1 MSSVIQQNSDLIISI
16 LASSLITGILVYFYM
31 HIRVLKVNEKLSNL
45 QLTLELEQ
53 KSAQDKIT
61 AAENARLQLSETFN
75 ALSSQALQHNSEQFL
90 KLAQENL
97 KQFQINAKND
107 LDKKEKSIEN
117 LITPIKETLA
127 KTEIQIREIEKE
139 RKEAYGA
146 LNNHLQSM
154 TQTQEALHG
163 ETKNLVKALSRP
175 EVRGQWGELT
185 LKRLVELAGMVE
197 HCDFIEQT
205 QNSLDEKIQRP
216 DMIVRMPGGR
226 ELIIDVK
233 TPLDAYL
240 KAIEAP
246 NESTRN
252 DELIKHTRNVKERI
266 KELANKAY
274 WNQFKKSP
282 EFVVLFIPGDQFLS
296 AALEGD
302 HNLLEYALQQKV
314 ILATPTSLVALL
326 RAIAYGWR
334 QESLAENAEKIRLVG
349 DELYGRLATFA
360 EHLAKLGKNLNG
372 AVQSYNKVVGSYDTR
387 ILPSIRKFSDMGITS
402 NKSVDPLEQIE
413 TTTRSLENTSDS
425 NQD

>member
-1 MSSVIQQNSDLIISI
+1 MQQNSDLIIAV
-16 LASSLITGILVYFYM
+16 LSSALVAGILVYFYM
-31 HIRVLKVNEKLSNL
+31 HVRMLKLKETLSNVR
-45 QLTLELEQ
+45 LTLDMEQ
-53 KSAQDKIT
+53 KSAQEKIA

-117 LITPIKETLA
+117 LIKPIKETLE
-127 KTEIQIREIEKE
+127 KTEKQIFEIEKE
-139 RKEAYGA
+139 RKEAYGE
-146 LNNHLQSM
+146 LKSHLQSM

-175 EVRGQWGELT
+175 EVRGRWGELT

-197 HCDFIEQT
+197 HCDFVEQAHNI
-205 QNSLDEKIQRP
+205 QDEKIQRP

-226 ELIIDVK
+226 ELVIDVK

-240 KAIEAP
+240 KAIEAT
-246 NESTRN
+246 NDSVRN
-252 DELIKHTRNVKERI
+252 DELVKHSRNVKERI

-296 AALEGD
+296 AALEID

-334 QESLAENAEKIRLVG
+334 QESLAENAEKIRQVG
-349 DELYGRLATFA
+349 EELYGRLATFA
-360 EHLAKLGKNLNG
+360 EHLAKLGKGLNG

-413 TTTRSLENTSDS
+413 TSTRSIENTADIE
-425 NQD
+425 DH

>member
-1 MSSVIQQNSDLIISI
+1 MMQHYSDLLIAIISSA
-16 LASSLITGILVYFYM
+16 LTAGFLVYFSM
-31 HIRVLKVNEKLSNL
+31 NIRVLKLREKLSKAE
-45 QLTLELEQ
+45 LTLELERQ
-53 KSAQDKIT
+53 ATEEKIT

-107 LDKKEKSIEN
+107 LDKKEKNIEN
-117 LITPIKETLA
+117 LIAPIKETLQ
-127 KTEIQIREIEKE
+127 KTEKQILEIEKE

-146 LNNHLQSM
+146 LKSHLQSM
-154 TQTQEALHG
+154 TQTQEALYG

-197 HCDFIEQT
+197 HCDFIEQAHNT
-205 QNSLDEKIQRP
+205 TDEKIQRP

-240 KAIEAP
+240 KAVEAP
-246 NESTRN
+246 DESTRN
-252 DELIKHTRNVKERI
+252 GELMKHTRNVKERV

-302 HNLLEYALQQKV
+302 HSLLEYALQQKV

-334 QESLAENAEKIRLVG
+334 QESLAENAENIRKVG

-360 EHLAKLGKNLNG
+360 EHLAKLGKGLNG

-413 TTTRSLENTSDS
+413 TSTRSIENIADIES
-425 NQD
+425 N

>member
-1 MSSVIQQNSDLIISI
+1 MLTQQNSDLMITVISSA
-16 LASSLITGILVYFYM
+16 LVAGILVYFYM
-31 HIRVLKVNEKLSNL
+31 HTRILKLKESLSNL
-45 QLTLELEQ
+45 QLTLDMEQ
-53 KSAQDKIT
+53 KTAQDKIT

-75 ALSSQALQHNSEQFL
+75 TLSSQALQHNSEQFL

-117 LITPIKETLA
+117 LIKPIKETLE
-127 KTEIQIREIEKE
+127 KTEKQIFEIEKD
-139 RKEAYGA
+139 RKEAYGE
-146 LNNHLQSM
+146 LKSHLQSM

-175 EVRGQWGELT
+175 EVRGRWGELT

-197 HCDFIEQT
+197 HCDFIEQVHHT
-205 QNSLDEKIQRP
+205 QDEKIQRP
-216 DMIVRMPGGR
+216 DMIVQMPGGR
-226 ELIIDVK
+226 ELVIDVK

-240 KAIEAP
+240 KALEATD
-246 NESTRN
+246 ESIRH
-252 DELIKHTRNVKERI
+252 DELAKHTRNVKERV
-266 KELANKAY
+266 KELAHKAY
-274 WNQFKKSP
+274 WKQFSKSP

-334 QESLAENAEKIRLVG
+334 QESLAENAEKIRQVG
-349 DELYGRLATFA
+349 EELYGRLATFA
-360 EHLAKLGKNLNG
+360 EHLAKLGKGLNG

-402 NKSVDPLEQIE
+402 NKIADPLEQIE
-413 TTTRSLENTSDS
+413 TSTRSIENTSDIEEH
-425 NQD
+425 